1 MTTVKCNNCNVVI
14 NELLAFVQNKAD
26 IMDED
31 SINRLCVTAFSE
43 EEIALAKKLLFES
56 VDTSRRKIK
65 RRKEGKSLRDLV
77 DIIALIKE
85 TDPEIVPIFVARELH
100 KLPPVTFDHLDA
112 TKLLRDI
119 IKLQDD
125 VATVKEK
132 YISREEL
139 ISMKLISTSDGC
151 NLNRSREK
159 CPKDNTVEHIQM
171 GATSATIENQVS
183 SEDNSV
189 VSLMRTSASDKQT
202 ECDKAI
208 RCRRV
213 EATTVVPTI
222 TVACETASPM
232 RPVAESDKDIIV
244 RRTGVSNED
253 APARAAA
260 RSSLTPNRKQLSDLL
275 RDGSEWKKEVHSEEW
290 TKVQRKRYRNR
301 FIGLKGKAE
310 LLPNCSFKAADID
323 IPFYIYNVNKET
335 RVEDI
340 AVYIKNKTSVS
351 VSLLKIDMK
360 INKEYAAYKFMIP
373 KSKLNVFMNEN
384 LWPDGIAFRRFVTY
398 KSKVNK
404 QEGKYL

>member
-14 NELLAFVQNKAD
+14 NELLAFIQNKAD
-26 IMDED
+26 IMDEE
-31 SINRLCVTAFSE
+31 SINRLCVTAFTD

-65 RRKEGKSLRDLV
+65 RRKEGKNLRDLV
-77 DIIALIKE
+77 DIIGLIKE

-139 ISMKLISTSDGC
+139 IGMKLISASDDC
-151 NLNRSREK
+151 ILNRGRDK
-159 CPKDNTVEHIQM
+159 CPKDDTAEYVQE
-171 GATSATIENQVS
+171 GATSATFEKPVS
-183 SEDNSV
+183 SAGDSV
-189 VSLMRTSASDKQT
+189 VSLMRTSASDKQSK
-202 ECDKAI
+202 CDKVI

-213 EATTVVPTI
+213 EAPTVVPTI

-232 RPVAESDKDIIV
+232 RPDAKSDKDIIV
-244 RRTGVSNED
+244 RRTVVSNED

-260 RSSLTPNRKQLSDLL
+260 RSSLTPDRKQLSDLL
-275 RDGSEWKKEVHSEEW
+275 RDGSEWKKEIRSEEW

-310 LLPNCSFKAADID
+310 ILPNCTFKAADVS

-335 RVEDI
+335 RMEDI
-340 AVYIKNKTSVS
+340 TTYIKNKTSVS
-351 VSLLKIDMK
+351 VLLLKIDMK
-360 INKEYAAYKFMIP
+360 FNKEYAAYKFMIP

-398 KSKVNK
+398 KSKVNN
-404 QEGKYL
+404 LPSSI